1 MKTSVDIP
9 DDLWKAAKILAVEER
24 KDLRDII
31 VEALKEY
38 LRKKR
43 KVEGVNK
50 K

>member
-1 MKTSVDIP
+1 LRAP
-9 DDLWKAAKILAVEER
+9 DDLREPAQILAVEER
-24 KDLRDII
+24 KDLKDII

-38 LRKKR
+38 LRKKK

>member
-1 MKTSVDIP
+1 LKTSVDIP

>member
-1 MKTSVDIP
+1 LKTSVEIP

-24 KDLRDII
+24 KDLKDII

-38 LRKKR
+38 LRKK
-43 KVEGVNK
+43 KKAEGVNK